1 MKSYVKIFGPPMGKA
16 IEALR
21 KIALDYPEVCIMDT
35 GIAAVLDLPTSG
47 GGIISGGGTLD
58 TMEGIQTFFGG
69 SASISEERCD
79 TIISKTGESLG
90 TYDFFYEWFQK
101 PTVAQVED
109 LIVKI
114 DEALA
119 DVGVRYTLTT
129 K

>member
-21 KIALDYPEVCIMDT
+21 KVAVDTPEVCIMDT
-35 GIAAVLDLPTSG
+35 TIAAALDMPSSMTG
-47 GGIISGGGTLD
+47 ATTLD
-58 TMEGIQTFFGG
+58 TLEGVQTFFGG
-69 SASISEERCD
+69 AGVISEERCD
-79 TIISKTGESLG
+79 SIISKSGESLG
-90 TYDFFYEWFQK
+90 EYDFFFEWFQK
-101 PTVAQVED
+101 PTVAMVED
-109 LIVKI
+109 LMSKI